1 MTFKPHEIDF
11 MRTTD
16 LGRLATIQ
24 PNGTPQVSPV
34 GFAFNEE
41 LGTIDITGY
50 RMSASQKFR
59 NIAHNDKVAFVVDDI
74 ASRNP
79 WRVRCLEIRGTAEQA
94 RIAVRRRRRR
104 RAGHRDHPHHPAPHH
119 QLRHRRHRNRAASTG
134 PRQTQRLAD
143 LCRRGRRHLASFTHA
158 EKAGI
163 RLRGV
168 RHRAS
173 RSQHYAPGR
182 PPRCLSRSSGARWS
196 TVSVRLSL
204 CSFWRR

>member
-41 LGTIDITGY
+41 LGTIDIAGY
-50 RMSASQKFR
+50 PMSASQKFR

-94 RIAVRRRRRR
+94 RIAFSVGAAGDELDSAIIRITPRRIISF
-104 RAGHRDHPHHPAPHH
+104 GIDDTETEPHRLVPDK
-119 QLRHRRHRNRAASTG
+119 R
-134 PRQTQRLAD
+134 D
-143 LCRRGRRHLASFTHA
+143 
-158 EKAGI
+158 
-163 RLRGV
+163 V
-168 RHRAS
+168 
-173 RSQHYAPGR
+173 
-182 PPRCLSRSSGARWS
+182 
-196 TVSVRLSL
+196 
-204 CSFWRR
+204 